1 MALTPNT
8 NYRFRLVA
16 RTSRGEGIPKV
27 LEVKTKSVKTK
38 PDPPTIVGATARN
51 NDVILIW
58 RDQFDGNTP
67 ITQYIVE
74 YRISSGMMEDLLEN
88 PWTNGWNL
96 KPSQTVRNR
105 TDGTR
110 SAVLENLQALTV
122 YWFRMITRNEA
133 GLSIPGNSSSSVS
146 TGIAKSARQSA
157 PTSLL
162 KKNVYTFPSF
172 RAKPDP
178 PTIVGATARNN
189 DVILIWRDQFDGN
202 TPITQYIVEYRTS
215 SEKNPW
221 TNGWNLK
228 PSQTVRN
235 RTDGTRSAVLENL
248 QALTVYWFRMIT
260 RNEAGLSIPGNS
272 SSSVSTGI
280 AKSARQSAP
289 VYEEVWFIS
298 VMAVIGFL
306 ILLLCLVIIC
316 CCCCCKRQRSQSKTL
331 THPISM
337 DVRPKN
343 GMRSHPND
351 EETLSKGSSRTHK
364 DEKPLLAM
372 KESEQEDEDDK
383 KEESTFT
390 RMMT

>member
-74 YRISSGMMEDLLEN
+74 YRISSEKN

-146 TGIAKSARQSA
+146 TDLTRTK
-157 PTSLL
+157 LL
-162 KKNVYTFPSF
+162 IFHFQRNQT
-172 RAKPDP
+172 